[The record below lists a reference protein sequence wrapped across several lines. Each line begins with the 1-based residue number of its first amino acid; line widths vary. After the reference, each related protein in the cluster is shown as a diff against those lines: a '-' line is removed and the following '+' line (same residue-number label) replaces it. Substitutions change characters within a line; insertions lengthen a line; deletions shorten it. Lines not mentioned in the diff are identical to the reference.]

1 MAKRSNGEGT
11 IYRRSDGRWCAACYV
26 RAMDGSYKR
35 KYVYA
40 KTQKEVKEKLK
51 ELEVY
56 TEPAIDAKMTLESW
70 MYKWLEVY
78 KKETLKRTTYENYM
92 LNIKTH
98 IAKSEIGKTEL
109 IKINTDILQKFYVSK
124 LRGVDG
130 QKVLSNRTVEYIH
143 TLIGGALQQAYKNE
157 LIKKNYNE
165 FTVLPKK
172 EEKEIVPLSTE
183 EIASILRVAKETSMY
198 ALIILEVFTGMRK
211 GEILALQWEQVD
223 LENKSVYVKK
233 NLCRV
238 NIKESTGKK
247 KTELILMPPKTKKS
261 VRKIPIN
268 DEVVQVLREHK
279 DEQNKHKEEY
289 KYIYQDNDIVFA
301 KSDGTFQN
309 PRELLRQF
317 HRILEKAGV
326 RKCRFHDLRHT
337 FASLLLQAGETPKII
352 QELLGHSSIITTMD
366 VYTHVVDN
374 GKVGAIQKLNN
385 LLESEIKQ
393 EI

>member
-11 IYRRSDGRWCAACYV
+11 IYKRSDGRWCAACYV
-26 RAMDGSYKR
+26 KVVDGSYKR

-56 TEPAIDAKMTLESW
+56 TEPTKDAKMTLESW

-92 LNIKTH
+92 LNIQTH

-109 IKINTDILQKFYVSK
+109 SKINTDMLQELYVSK
-124 LRGVDG
+124 LRGMEG

-172 EEKEIVPLSTE
+172 EEKEIVPLSIE
-183 EIASILRVAKETSMY
+183 EVANILKVAKESSMY
-198 ALIILEVFTGMRK
+198 ALIILEIFTGMRK

-238 NIKESTGKK
+238 NIKEPTGKK
-247 KTELILMPPKTKKS
+247 KTELILMSPKTKKS
-261 VRKIPIN
+261 VRKLPLN
-268 DEVVQVLREHK
+268 DEVVRVLRKYK

-301 KSDGTFQN
+301 KSDGSFQS

-317 HRILEKAGV
+317 HKILEKAGV

-352 QELLGHSSIITTMD
+352 QELLGHSSITTTMD

-385 LLESEIKQ
+385 LLGSEI
-393 EI
+393 E